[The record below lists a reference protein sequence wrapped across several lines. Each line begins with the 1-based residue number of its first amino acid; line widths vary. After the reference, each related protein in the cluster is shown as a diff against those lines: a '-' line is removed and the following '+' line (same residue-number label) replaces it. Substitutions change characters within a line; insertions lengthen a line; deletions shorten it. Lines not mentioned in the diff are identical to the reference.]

1 MSKILPIGNR
11 VMDKAYLRDGD
22 VIHRGE
28 ALLLA
33 LLVHTKGNKKRKA
46 EDVKQIAAMLDDPN
60 IDKKRR
66 PRRK

>member
-22 VIHRGE
+22 VVHRGE

-33 LLVHTKGNKKRKA
+33 LLVHAKGNKKRNA
-46 EDVKQIAAMLDDPN
+46 EDVKQVAKMLDDPN
-60 IDKKRR
+60 IDKKRK